1 MAVQRIYK
9 GMPVEFEHDEF
20 GWVRG
25 VAVRA
30 SPNGEEWLVKIKGD
44 ERWVVPTELYEVGAP
59 RPRRNDSGY

>member
-25 VAVRA
+25 VAVRP

-44 ERWVVPTELYEVGAP
+44 ERWVVPAELYEVGAP
-59 RPRRNDSGY
+59 RPERNDSGY